1 VGRVRQVGQNMMFVP
16 DLSYRS
22 HPNHPARQPRQPR
35 QPRQIAHSITS
46 KRLS

>member
-1 VGRVRQVGQNMMFVP
+1 MMFVP